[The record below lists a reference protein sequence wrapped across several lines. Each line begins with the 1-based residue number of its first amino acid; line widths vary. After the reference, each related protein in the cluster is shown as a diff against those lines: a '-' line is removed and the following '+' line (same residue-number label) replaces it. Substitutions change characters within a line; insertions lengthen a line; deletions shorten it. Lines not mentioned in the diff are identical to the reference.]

1 MPMWKVYYS
10 EGAYTA
16 EDKQEF
22 AEAIT
27 GLYTQFNLPAFY
39 VTALFH
45 ELPADMF
52 YVGGEQASGYIRIWV
67 DHIARRIPDDSNRFW
82 MVAVNKMIAPFT
94 AARGHR
100 WEVHIDNTPMEL
112 WTIDGFYPPPA
123 DSDEEKRWARDNRPS
138 PPLET
143 EEDRS

>member
-16 EDKQEF
+16 EDTQEF

-27 GLYTQFNLPAFY
+27 GLYTQYNLPAFY

-52 YVGGEQASGYIRIWV
+52 YIGGEQASGYIRIWV
-67 DHIARRIPDDSNRFW
+67 DHIARRIPDEYNRFW
-82 MVAVNKMIAPFT
+82 MDAVNEMIAPFT
-94 AARGHR
+94 AERGHR
-100 WEVHIDNTPMEL
+100 WEVHIDNTPMDL

-138 PPLET
+138 PPLE
-143 EEDRS
+143 EARS

>member
-1 MPMWKVYYS
+1 MPMWQVYYS

-45 ELPADMF
+45 ELPAVMF
-52 YVGGEQASGYIRIWV
+52 YIGGEQASGYIRIWV
-67 DHIARRIPDDSNRFW
+67 DHIARRIPDDYNRFW
-82 MVAVNKMIAPFT
+82 MDAVNKMIAPFT
-94 AARGHR
+94 AERGHR
-100 WEVHIDNTPMEL
+100 WEVHIDNTPMDL

-138 PPLET
+138 LPLE
-143 EEDRS
+143 EKDRS